1 MRENTKVLRSQAH
14 YNAISLGSRPLEMLI
29 DNEALARV
37 ETVGYATPE
46 ALTATD
52 WTRCSNYIFQQFNAW
67 EYFYYQSRDG
77 SIPKEL
83 WVGADAFFRDLVE
96 TKPGVTRFWSEFQ
109 GFFDEP
115 FRTYVAQEFAKKP
128 LPAAG

>member
-1 MRENTKVLRSQAH
+1 LK
-14 YNAISLGSRPLEMLI
+14 G
-29 DNEALARV
+29 LARV
-37 ETVGYATPE
+37 VTVGYATPE
-46 ALTATD
+46 AMTATD